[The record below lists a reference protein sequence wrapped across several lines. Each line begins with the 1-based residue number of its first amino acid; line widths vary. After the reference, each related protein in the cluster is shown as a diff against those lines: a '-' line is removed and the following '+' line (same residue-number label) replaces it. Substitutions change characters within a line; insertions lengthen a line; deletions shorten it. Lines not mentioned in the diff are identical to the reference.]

1 MNIYDV
7 LRKLVEARQWQAHEQ
22 VEAIE
27 IIEECRRLGV
37 FGTAA
42 GQIAEEH
49 EHEWV
54 RISAYRQR
62 CMICTIER
70 ENQWQA

>member
-7 LRKLVEARQWQAHEQ
+7 LRKIVEARQWSDYEQ
-22 VEAIE
+22 IEAIE
-27 IIEECRRLGV
+27 VIEECRRLGV

-49 EHEWV
+49 EHDWIKMFPSGHRE
-54 RISAYRQR
+54 R
-62 CMICTIER
+62 CRVCMTER
-70 ENQWQA
+70 DS